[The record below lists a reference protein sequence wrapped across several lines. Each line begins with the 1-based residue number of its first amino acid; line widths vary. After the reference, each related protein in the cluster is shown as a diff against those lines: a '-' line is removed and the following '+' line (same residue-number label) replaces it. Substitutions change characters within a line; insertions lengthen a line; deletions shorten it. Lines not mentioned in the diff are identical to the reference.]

1 MGNIVNQLELT
12 NLIREIE
19 HSFDDVVKWRRHLHQ
34 HPELSFEEHETS
46 KFIAEKLEDFGL
58 TVQRNV
64 GGTGL
69 VAKIEGGQPGKTVA
83 FRADFDALPIQDLKK
98 VSYAS
103 KKEGVSHAC
112 GHDGHTA
119 ALLGFAK
126 ASQSI
131 GIF

>member
-103 KKEGVSHAC
+103 KKRRRIPCMRA
-112 GHDGHTA
+112 
-119 ALLGFAK
+119 
-126 ASQSI
+126 
-131 GIF
+131 